1 MKNESI
7 YIRGHTNQH
16 RGRFLDYPII
26 EIEGIGPEY
35 KEKLNELGINTTKDL
50 IERARTPSKRERLAE
65 ESDISEK
72 LILEWANLADLMRI
86 KGVGEEWSDL
96 LEEVGVDTVPELAQ
110 RNPNNLWE
118 AIEDLDVSK
127 TRLVRKKPT
136 KDQVA
141 DWIEQAQG
149 LERILEY

>member
-1 MKNESI
+1 M
-7 YIRGHTNQH
+7 
-16 RGRFLDYPII
+16 DYPIL

-35 KEKLNELGINTTKDL
+35 KDRLAELDINTTQELLK
-50 IERARTPSKRERLAE
+50 RARTPNMREQLAE
-65 ESDISEK
+65 TTGISEN

-96 LEEVGVDTVPELAQ
+96 LEEVGVDNVPELAQ

-118 AIEDLDVSK
+118 AIEGFDVSNA
-127 TRLVRKKPT
+127 RLVRKKPT

-141 DWIEQAQG
+141 EWIEQAKG
-149 LERILEY
+149 LDRSLEY

>member
-1 MKNESI
+1 
-7 YIRGHTNQH
+7 
-16 RGRFLDYPII
+16 LDYPII

-35 KEKLNELGINTTKDL
+35 KEKLTELDINTTQDL
-50 IERARTPSKRERLAE
+50 LERARTAEMREKLAE
-65 ESDISEK
+65 ETGISGK
-72 LILEWANLADLMRI
+72 LILEWANHADLMRI

-118 AIEDLDVSK
+118 AIEEFDVSK
-127 TRLVRKKPT
+127 SHMVRQKPT

-141 DWIEQAQG
+141 EWIEQAKG
-149 LERILEY
+149 LERFLEY

>member
-1 MKNESI
+1 MCV
-7 YIRGHTNQH
+7 G
-16 RGRFLDYPII
+16 GDFVDYPII
-26 EIEGIGPEY
+26 EVEGIGPVY
-35 KEKLNELGINTTKDL
+35 KEKLAELGINTTREL
-50 IERARTPSKRERLAE
+50 LERARTPSGREQLAE

-72 LILEWANLADLMRI
+72 LILEWANLADLMRV

-110 RNPNNLWE
+110 RNPDNLWRT
-118 AIEDLDVSK
+118 IEDLDVSR

-141 DWIEQAQG
+141 DWIEQAKG
-149 LERILEY
+149 LERLLEY